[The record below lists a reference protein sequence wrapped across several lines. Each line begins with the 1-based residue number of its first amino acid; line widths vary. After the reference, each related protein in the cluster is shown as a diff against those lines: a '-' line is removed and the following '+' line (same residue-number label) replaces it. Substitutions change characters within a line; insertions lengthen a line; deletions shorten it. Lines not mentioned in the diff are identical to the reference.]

1 MAYSSHLFRRFLSGT
16 SVAAWLSVAGCTMGP
31 DFQKPAS
38 PQVHSYTGQPLSST
52 SGAGTSSTDAAQ
64 RFVEGR
70 DIPGNWWTL
79 FHSKAL
85 EALVE
90 KSLKNNHDIKA
101 GQAALRLARE
111 NVQAQIGAYYPN
123 ISGGFSASRQKTSAV
138 LSPTP
143 NSNAL
148 TFDLFVPQV
157 GVSYVPDVFGLNH
170 RSVESLNAQAEQTRF
185 ALVATQIALS
195 ANVVAAAVQ
204 EASLRAQIDATRKLI
219 ALNYDMLKILRNQ
232 YEKGYAG
239 RLDVAAQE
247 TQLAQV
253 TASLPPLLSQL
264 SQQRDLLSILS
275 GEFPEA
281 PLPEMFELSGLELPN
296 ELPVSLPSKLVEQRP
311 DILQAEE
318 NLHSASAQIGV
329 AIANRWP
336 AFNLTADVGSNALA
350 LGQIFTSGNGVWAI
364 GAGVTQPI
372 FDGGILLHREEA
384 AKAAFDEASEQ
395 YHSTVL
401 TAFQNVADTLNALQ
415 HDADT
420 LKAAGAAADA
430 ASVSLNIAQRQAASG
445 YVNGLALLNAE
456 QTYQQTRIALVQAQ
470 ASRLS
475 DTVALFQALGG
486 GWWNGPSIEMQAK
499 ND

>member
-1 MAYSSHLFRRFLSGT
+1 LMACVSI
-16 SVAAWLSVAGCTMGP
+16 AACTMGP
-31 DFQKPAS
+31 DFQKPA
-38 PQVHSYTGQPLSST
+38 PPNVLSYTGAPLTST
-52 SGAGTSSTDAAQ
+52 SGAGETNESAAQ
-64 RFVEGR
+64 RFVGGR

-79 FHSKAL
+79 FHSKPL
-85 EALVE
+85 QELIE
-90 KSLKNNHDIKA
+90 RSLKNNPDIKA
-101 GQAALRLARE
+101 GQAALRVARE
-111 NVQAQIGAYYPN
+111 NVQAQIGAYYPS
-123 ISGGFSASRQKTSAV
+123 IAGGFAASHQKTSAA
-138 LSPTP
+138 LAPTP
-143 NSNAL
+143 NSNNL

-170 RSVESLNAQAEQTRF
+170 RTVESLTAQAEQTRF
-185 ALVATQIALS
+185 ALVATQIVLS
-195 ANVVAAAVQ
+195 SNVAAAAIQ
-204 EASLRAQIDATRKLI
+204 EASLRAQIDATKKLI
-219 ALNYDMLKILRNQ
+219 TLNSDMLKILRSQ
-232 YEKGYAG
+232 YEKGYAA

-247 TQLAQV
+247 TLLAQV
-253 TASLPPLLSQL
+253 TASLPPLLNQL
-264 SQQRDLLSILS
+264 SQQRDLLSVLS

-281 PLPEMFELSGLELPN
+281 ALPETFELSGLELPK

-336 AFNLTADVGSNALA
+336 TFNLTADVGSNALV
-350 LGQIFTSGNGVWAI
+350 LGQIFTSGSGIWAV

-395 YHSTVL
+395 YRSTVL
-401 TAFQNVADTLNALQ
+401 TAFQNVADTLNALR

-420 LKAAGAAADA
+420 LKAASAAADA
-430 ASVSLNIAQRQAASG
+430 AAVTLGIAQRQAATG
-445 YVNGLALLNAE
+445 YSNGLTLLIAE
-456 QTYQQTRIALVQAQ
+456 QVYQQTRIALLQAQ

-486 GWWNGPSIEMQAK
+486 GWWNATRSEAEAK
-499 ND
+499 NN